1 MGVHP
6 RSILIKTEGG
16 RKDSRTDGAISTDN
30 GLSFSGRRASRAV
43 VYLPSFLPSFLPYL
57 CLLAEAPFAHRHA
70 GDVAAAAAVLQRLS
84 SPIAVLCAS
93 QEGNPSFYSFLSLLL
108 LGNFHRAEAN

>member
-1 MGVHP
+1 MPGRMCGGRGTDGLRNGVGVHP

-57 CLLAEAPFAHRHA
+57 CLLAEAPFA
-70 GDVAAAAAVLQRLS
+70 Q
-84 SPIAVLCAS
+84 
-93 QEGNPSFYSFLSLLL
+93 
-108 LGNFHRAEAN
+108 